1 MTGPRRA
8 EAFVDS
14 NFARQIVNIERGNK
28 QSLMHGNLDA
38 IRDFTDVRDTVRAYW
53 LLSHRKWHGDNINVC
68 SGVGRSMLEVL
79 DILSSMSQKQFDR
92 LEDPERMRPS
102 DVPILIGDNTKVKM
116 YTDWHPN
123 IPWEKS
129 LEDLLEYWRENA

>member
-28 QSLMHGNLDA
+28 QLLMHGNLDA

-53 LLSHRKWHGDNINVC
+53 LLSQRKWHGDTINVC

-79 DILSSMSQKQFDR
+79 DILSAMSQKQFDR
-92 LEDPERMRPS
+92 LEDPVRMRPS

-116 YTDWHPN
+116 YTDWTPC
-123 IPWEKS
+123 ISWEKS